1 MSSRQSSSL
10 IIALRTPSQP
20 ALVDIWNKRII
31 DLPKVSKLN
40 TLSRP
45 AVCLTFM
52 KKDMPKM
59 AKMNMIKNKRRQ
71 MLNRAGIDMAKA
83 NNRVRIP
90 RAPFTKRRTRPI
102 LATRTTRSKVG
113 DTKYF
118 SIKSLKTIPERVKKK
133 EFENKSIFMVEGH
146 LNPGP
151 QGW

>member
-1 MSSRQSSSL
+1 M

-59 AKMNMIKNKRRQ
+59 ANMNMIKNKRRQ

-83 NNRVRIP
+83 NNRV
-90 RAPFTKRRTRPI
+90 
-102 LATRTTRSKVG
+102 
-113 DTKYF
+113 
-118 SIKSLKTIPERVKKK
+118 
-133 EFENKSIFMVEGH
+133 
-146 LNPGP
+146 
-151 QGW
+151 